1 MSANRTIIADNLLDW
16 YDRHARELP
25 WRTGPTAR
33 LSGQMPDP
41 YRVWLSEIMLQQT
54 TVATVKDY
62 FARFTRRWPTV
73 QALAAA
79 SEDDILK
86 EWAGLGYYSRARNL
100 KKCADR
106 VVADYNGAF
115 PADEEKLRA
124 LPGIGDYTAAAIASI
139 AFDIP
144 SPVVDGNV
152 ERVFTRL
159 FAIDTPL
166 PKAKVEI
173 KARVGEVLADDRP
186 GDFAQACMDLGATI
200 CTPKR
205 PACMHC
211 PLRGICT
218 VLGVQDPELFP
229 VKPPKKEKPNR
240 LGAVFVVTNEEDE
253 VLLEKRPGTGLLANM
268 SQAPTTD
275 WNSRKNGAVD
285 VRSAPIPKLQWV
297 QSGEIDHV
305 FTHFA
310 LTLTVWK
317 TQIAK
322 TQHLIGKNQW
332 WSPIQT
338 LDEEALPTV
347 MKKAIACALPEARL
361 RGNK

>member
-1 MSANRTIIADNLLDW
+1 
-16 YDRHARELP
+16 
-25 WRTGPTAR
+25 
-33 LSGQMPDP
+33 
-41 YRVWLSEIMLQQT
+41 
-54 TVATVKDY
+54 DY
-62 FARFTRRWPTV
+62 FARFTQRWPTV

-79 SEDDILK
+79 SEDDVMK
-86 EWAGLGYYSRARNL
+86 EWAGLGYYSRACNL

-106 VVADYNGAF
+106 IVAEYNGAF
-115 PADEEKLRA
+115 PADVEKLRA

-166 PKAKVEI
+166 PKAKAEI
-173 KARVGEVLADDRP
+173 KARVSEVLADDRP

-200 CTPKR
+200 CTPRK
-205 PACMHC
+205 PACLHC
-211 PLRGICT
+211 PLRMSCT

-240 LGAVFVVTNEEDE
+240 RGAAFVIINDRDE
-253 VLLEKRPGTGLLANM
+253 LLLEKRPSTGLLANM
-268 SQAPTTD
+268 AQVPTTD

-285 VRSAPIPKLQWV
+285 AESAPMPNLEWRRV
-297 QSGEIDHV
+297 GEIDHV
-305 FTHFA
+305 FTHFS

-317 TQIAK
+317 TQILK
-322 TQHLIGKNQW
+322 SQYEPKQNQW
-332 WSPIQT
+332 WSRIET
-338 LDEEALPTV
+338 LDEQALPTV
-347 MKKAIACALPEARL
+347 MKKAIARALPGAKNE
-361 RGNK
+361 G